1 MPPSGEPILLMADR
15 QTTGGYAQLA
25 TVITADLPLA
35 PLTTLGVGGPASWYL
50 RATSIQHIRDAWQ
63 WALDRQQPVLLIG
76 GGSNLVIADEGWRG
90 LVLHVAIGGVT
101 TENKGGVTL
110 LTCGAGVVWDD
121 VVASAVASGLSGIEC
136 LSGIPGTVG
145 GTPIQNVGAYG
156 QEVASVIEHV
166 DVFDRTAGRVER
178 LPADGCGFAYRTSRF
193 KGADAGRFIVCEV
206 TFRLSHGPATV
217 SYPDVVT
224 HMREHAI
231 MTPTVTDV
239 RDAVLAIR
247 RRKGMVLDQADPDT
261 RSVGSF
267 FTNPVLSP
275 ERFAELQDS
284 TPGAVPSFP
293 VRDGLIKVP
302 AAWLIEHAGFSRGF
316 ADGAVG
322 LSTKHPLAI
331 VNRGGAS
338 AREVVAFAV
347 RIKRQVAE
355 RFGVALMT
363 EPVFA
368 GFTADPQVAY
378 LTGAA

>member
-1 MPPSGEPILLMADR
+1 M
-15 QTTGGYAQLA
+15 
-25 TVITADLPLA
+25 PLA

-50 RATSIQHIRDAWQ
+50 RATSIEHIRDAWQ
-63 WALDRQQPVLLIG
+63 WALDQQQPVLLIG

-101 TENKGGVTL
+101 AENKSGVTL
-110 LTCGAGVVWDD
+110 LTCGGGAAWDD
-121 VVASAVASGLSGIEC
+121 VVASAVARGLSGIEC

-156 QEVASVIEHV
+156 QEVASVIQHV
-166 DVFDRTAGRVER
+166 DAFDRTTGRVER
-178 LPADGCGFAYRTSRF
+178 LSAEDCGFAYRTSRF
-193 KGADAGRFIVCEV
+193 KTADAGRFIVCEV
-206 TFRLSHGPATV
+206 VFRLSPGPATV

-231 MTPTVTDV
+231 MTPTVADV

-247 RRKGMVLDQADPDT
+247 RRKGMVLDPADPDT

-275 ERFAELQDS
+275 AGFAELQDS
-284 TPGAVPSFP
+284 TPGPVPSFP
-293 VRDGLIKVP
+293 VGDGYLKVP
-302 AAWLIEHAGFSRGF
+302 AAWLIEHAGFARGI

-338 AREVVAFAV
+338 AREIVAFAV
-347 RIKRQVAE
+347 RIKRQVAD
-355 RFGVALMT
+355 RVGVAITT

-368 GFTADPQVAY
+368 GFAADPQVAY